1 MSLIN
6 ALKGA
11 RRGVQ
16 NVRAHRAA
24 RPLAVEN
31 VDVQHYGSG
40 HMYCKDCGTIAAPAT
55 DTPGSILIELVLW
68 LCFIIPGLIYSL
80 WRHSRRHDVCAKC
93 GSAHLI
99 PPDSPLAGS
108 R

>member
-6 ALKGA
+6 AIKGA

-24 RPLAVEN
+24 QPP
-31 VDVQHYGSG
+31 DVAQAGVHYGSG

-80 WRHSRRHDVCAKC
+80 WRHNKRHDVCAKC
-93 GSAHLI
+93 GGAHLI
-99 PPDSPLAGS
+99 PPDSPLA
-108 R
+108 RPR

>member
-16 NVRAHRAA
+16 NVRAHRTAA
-24 RPLAVEN
+24 PQSDAYA
-31 VDVQHYGSG
+31 DTASSSG
-40 HMYCKDCGTIAAPAT
+40 HMYCKECGAITAPAT
-55 DTPGSILIELVLW
+55 ITPGSILIELVLW

-80 WRHSRRHDVCAKC
+80 WRHNKRHDACAKC
-93 GSAHLI
+93 GSSHLI
-99 PPDSPLAGS
+99 PPDSPLAKRG
-108 R
+108 